1 MIEAGLLVFAYLLG
15 AVPFGLLV
23 ARARGVDIM
32 AVGSGNI
39 GATNVWRTLG
49 PGPGS
54 IVMALDILKGAVP
67 AMLGTYFLKD
77 ASWSFGFGLAAVAG
91 HSLSPFLKFKGGKGI
106 ATGYGALMGSNW
118 IVGMS
123 VLTVFLVVL
132 ALSRFVSLA
141 SVFAVVT
148 LTILGFALHL
158 PPFVAWAYALMAAF
172 ILFKHRENI
181 KRLMNGTER
190 KFSTRGP
197 SEPTEGKVEE
207 PEDSELAEG
216 AIDEPESPDPKP

>member
-1 MIEAGLLVFAYLLG
+1 MIEAGLLLFAYLLG
-15 AVPFGLLV
+15 AVPFGMLV

-54 IVMALDILKGAVP
+54 LVMALDILKGAVP
-67 AMLGTYFLKD
+67 ALLGSYFLKD
-77 ASWSFGFGLAAVAG
+77 ASWSFGLGLAAVVG

-123 VLTVFLVVL
+123 VLAVFLLVL
-132 ALSRFVSLA
+132 AISRYVSLA
-141 SVFAVVT
+141 SVCAVVT

-158 PPFVAWAYALMAAF
+158 PQFVAWAYTLMTAF
-172 ILFKHRENI
+172 IIFKHRENI

-190 KFSTRGP
+190 KFSAKGGDRGSGIGP
-197 SEPTEGKVEE
+197 DSEPQ
-207 PEDSELAEG
+207 S
-216 AIDEPESPDPKP
+216 SDPKP